1 MTRDTAPGWLFAALL
16 PALVADAV
24 YAAEPLYVRNMSPL
38 AGLLGFPS
46 QRSAA
51 TQPRGDW
58 TVALHGSLASHYV
71 VDREGSEVLRFDGE
85 TGRLALELRYGLA
98 ERWDLQ
104 LELPWLR
111 HSGGNL
117 DSLID
122 SWHDLWGMT
131 DGGRSNSP
139 NDLLEYRY
147 ADPALQ
153 FALDDDTSGL
163 GDASLSL
170 SYALTRGE
178 GIASSLA
185 LGYKFASGEEEDFLG
200 SGAADA
206 WLALRFSSGSIG
218 SVPLGWHARAGYLRA
233 GSSDLMGDR
242 QERDLWFAG
251 AALDWMFASR
261 WSLLLQ
267 LDSHA
272 APLDSQLTALGDP
285 AVMLALGVRWRFA
298 PAWQVDFSFIEDAMV
313 ETAPDVTF
321 QASVRYR
328 PGE

>member
-1 MTRDTAPGWLFAALL
+1 MTGDAAIRRLL
-16 PALVADAV
+16 AVLLVPAAVLPVAAH
-24 YAAEPLYVRNMSPL
+24 AAEPLYVRNMSPV
-38 AGLLGFPS
+38 AGLLGIPA
-46 QRSAA
+46 QRSAV
-51 TQPRGDW
+51 TQPRGAV
-58 TVALHGSLASHYV
+58 TVALHGALASHYV
-71 VDREGSEVLRFDGE
+71 DDRKDTEALRLDGE
-85 TGRLALELRYGLA
+85 TGRLALEVRYGLA

-104 LELPWLR
+104 LERPWWR
-111 HSGGNL
+111 HSGGSL

-122 SWHDLWGMT
+122 SWHELWGMS

-139 NDLLEYRY
+139 NDLLDYRY
-147 ADPALQ
+147 AMPRLQ

-178 GIASSLA
+178 GMASSLA

-206 WLALRFSSGSIG
+206 WLALRFSSDSMGSI
-218 SVPLGWHARAGYLRA
+218 PLGWHARAGYLRA

-251 AALDWMFASR
+251 AALDWMFAAR

-267 LDSHA
+267 LDAHA
-272 APLDSQLTALGDP
+272 APLDSELTALGDP
-285 AVMLALGVRWRFA
+285 AVMLAKGVRWRFA
-298 PAWQVDFSFIEDAMV
+298 PPLTRGVGVPCATGGIG
-313 ETAPDVTF
+313 
-321 QASVRYR
+321 RYR
-328 PGE
+328 RSGLAS